1 MSRMSAQVAA
11 VILDTV
17 SGNQQ
22 AAAQVA
28 DTAKDF
34 WANRPRRPHNGR
46 LVAGVAAGIGKR
58 YGIDPI
64 IVRIALVVAT
74 FYSGV
79 GVLFYLLGWLLLPA
93 EQDEVSGAEALIG
106 RGRSSMSP
114 GFTVLLGILLIP
126 AMIFLTNGDF
136 TSYIVAAALLA
147 GLFLLHRARADHRSA
162 VLPTTDPA
170 QMSSTAPITQTGFKG
185 EPMTDQTRWVGQ
197 PPVTEPQQPPA
208 WDPLGA
214 APFAWDLPEPTPV
227 APEPE
232 PEPEAPEPRRK
243 SRIGLA
249 TFGIT
254 VATGAAL
261 FATNPFP
268 AHVSVGILAGI
279 VGLGMVAGAF
289 LGGGRGL
296 IALAALLCCFG
307 AVLSVSN
314 VNNVHDIGADS
325 HYTPTTIS
333 AVQPNYQGGIGDL
346 TLDLTQL
353 PNSGTVQTS
362 VSVGTGDA
370 RVLVPSK
377 ADVVATCHSPI
388 GNVDCLGQ
396 REDGANNDTIH
407 ASQNDP
413 SDNLKIVLD
422 VGSTIGNVEVIRS

>member
-1 MSRMSAQVAA
+1 MSAQVAGA
-11 VILDTV
+11 ILVTV
-17 SGNQQ
+17 SGNEK

-74 FYSGV
+74 FYGGV

-93 EQDEVSGAEALIG
+93 EQDEVSPIEALVG

-114 GFTVLLGILLIP
+114 GFTIVLGIALIP
-126 AMIFLTNGDF
+126 TMIFFTDGDSA
-136 TSYIVAAALLA
+136 TYLVAAVLLA
-147 GLFLLHRARADHRSA
+147 GLFLLHRGRANHKYA
-162 VLPTTDPA
+162 VLPTDPA
-170 QMSSTAPITQTGFKG
+170 QMPSTSPITDSGFKG
-185 EPMTDQTRWVGQ
+185 EPMSDQTRWVGQ
-197 PPVTEPQQPPA
+197 SPVTEGQQPPA

-214 APFAWDLPEPTPV
+214 APFAWDLPEPQPV

-232 PEPEAPEPRRK
+232 PEPPAPRHK

-249 TFGIT
+249 TFGFT
-254 VATGAAL
+254 VAAGAAL
-261 FATNPFP
+261 FATNAFP

-279 VGLGMVAGAF
+279 VGLGMIAGSF

-296 IALAALLCCFG
+296 IALSAVLCCFG
-307 AVLSVSN
+307 AVLSVSH
-314 VNNVHDIGADS
+314 VDNVHDIGGS
-325 HYTPTTIS
+325 LNETPTSIS
-333 AVQPNYQGGIGDL
+333 QVQPSYQGGIGDV

-362 VSVGTGDA
+362 VSVGTGNA
-370 RVLVPSK
+370 RVIVPAT
-377 ADVVATCHSPI
+377 ADVVVTCHSPI

-396 REDGANNDTIH
+396 HESGPNNDTIH
-407 ASQNDP
+407 ATQNDP
-413 SDNLKIVLD
+413 SNNLKIILD
-422 VGSTIGNVEVIRS
+422 VGSTIGDVEVTN

>member
-1 MSRMSAQVAA
+1 MSAQVAGA
-11 VILDTV
+11 ILDTV
-17 SGNQQ
+17 SGKEQ

-93 EQDEVSGAEALIG
+93 EQDEVSPAEALIG

-114 GFTVLLGILLIP
+114 GFTVLLGIALIP
-126 AMIFLTNGDF
+126 AMIFFTSVGDF
-136 TSYIVAAALLA
+136 TSYLVAAVLLA
-147 GLFLLHRARADHRSA
+147 GLFLLHRGRANHRYA
-162 VLPTTDPA
+162 VLPTDPA
-170 QMSSTAPITQTGFKG
+170 QASSSAPITDTGFKG

-197 PPVTEPQQPPA
+197 PPTTEQQQPPA

-214 APFAWDLPEPTPV
+214 APFAWDLPEPQPA

-232 PEPEAPEPRRK
+232 PEPQAPRHK

-261 FATNPFP
+261 FATNAFP

-279 VGLGMVAGAF
+279 VGLGMIAGSF

-296 IALAALLCCFG
+296 IALSAVLCCFG
-307 AVLSVSN
+307 ALLSVSH
-314 VNNVHDIGADS
+314 VDNVHDIGGDLNEAPAS
-325 HYTPTTIS
+325 IS
-333 AVQPNYQGGIGDL
+333 QVQPNYQGGIGDI

-370 RVLVPSK
+370 RVIVPAN

-396 REDGANNDTIH
+396 HESGGNNDTLR
-407 ASQNDP
+407 ATQNDP
-413 SDNLKIVLD
+413 SNNLKIILD
-422 VGSTIGNVEVIRS
+422 VGSTIGDVEVTSS